1 MRLRAEYVDP
11 PKRSRPRESAMRKML
26 NKKSGFTLIELMIVV
41 AILGILA
48 AIAIPAFVTY
58 VRRSKTVEA
67 TENIDKMFSAAS
79 SYYNPGE
86 KQAQGIAGSQF
97 DHCTVATGDDG
108 KTDPTDV
115 KVAGDFSSAVFSA
128 QAGGIGFSVPA
139 AYYSYSIASIGLA
152 CTRSST
158 TVMYTLRA
166 IGDLDNDGTNSTFEQ
181 AVASN
186 GENELYRSRGFYVA
200 NETE

>member
-1 MRLRAEYVDP
+1 
-11 PKRSRPRESAMRKML
+11 MRKML

-67 TENIDKMFSAAS
+67 TENVDKMFSAVS

-86 KQAQGIAGSQF
+86 KQAQGITGAQY
-97 DHCTVATGDDG
+97 DHCTVDTGTDG
-108 KTDPTDV
+108 KANPSDIKQTGAWDT
-115 KVAGDFSSAVFSA
+115 AIWSA
-128 QAGGIGFSVPA
+128 QLGGIGFSVPF
-139 AYYSYSIASIGLA
+139 AYYSYSVTSPGLA
-152 CTRSST
+152 CTRSALIP
-158 TVMYTLRA
+158 MYTLRA
-166 IGDLDNDGTNSTFEQ
+166 VGDLDDDATNSTFEQ

-186 GENELYRSRGFYVA
+186 GENELYRSRGFYVQ

>member
-1 MRLRAEYVDP
+1 MQ
-11 PKRSRPRESAMRKML
+11 MRKML

-67 TENIDKMFSAAS
+67 TESVDKIFTAAS

-86 KQAQGIAGSQF
+86 RQARGLTGSSF
-97 DHCTVATGDDG
+97 DHCTVADDPG
-108 KTDPTDV
+108 TLADPSDV
-115 KVAGDFSSAVFSA
+115 KQSGGFNTATWMA
-128 QAGGIGFSVPA
+128 QSGGIGFSLEF
-139 AYYSYSIASIGLA
+139 AYYSYAITGPGVG
-152 CTRSST
+152 CTRSAN
-158 TVMYTLRA
+158 VGVYTLDA
-166 IGDLDNDGTNSTFEQ
+166 FGDLDNDGTNSTFEQ
-181 AVASN
+181 QVGSN
-186 GENELYRSRGFYVA
+186 GENELYRSRGFYVV

>member
-1 MRLRAEYVDP
+1 
-11 PKRSRPRESAMRKML
+11 MRKLL

-67 TENIDKMFSAAS
+67 TESLNTMFTAVS

-86 KQAQGIAGSQF
+86 KQARGLTGTQY
-97 DHCTVATGDDG
+97 DHCTVAAATDG
-108 KTDPTDV
+108 KTPSDV
-115 KVAGDFSSAVFSA
+115 KQTAVWDTAVWMA
-128 QAGGIGFSVPA
+128 QSGGIGFSVEYG
-139 AYYSYSIASIGLA
+139 YYQYSLASIGLGCQRLPSVA
-152 CTRSST
+152 G
-158 TVMYTLRA
+158 MYTLTA
-166 IGDLDNDGTNSTFEQ
+166 IGNLDGDAISSLFEQ
-181 AVASN
+181 AVGSN
-186 GENELYRSRGFYVA
+186 AENELYRSRGFYVN

>member
-1 MRLRAEYVDP
+1 
-11 PKRSRPRESAMRKML
+11 MRKML

-58 VRRSKTVEA
+58 LRRAKTVEA
-67 TENIDKMFSAAS
+67 TEGVDKMFSAVS

-86 KQAQGIAGSQF
+86 KQARGLTGSQYE
-97 DHCTVATGDDG
+97 HCTVPSSPAAGSIANPGDQ
-108 KTDPTDV
+108 KQ
-115 KVAGDFSSAVFSA
+115 AGTFNNTTFSSAL
-128 QAGGIGFSVPA
+128 GGMGFEIPF
-139 AYYSYSIASIGLA
+139 AYYSYAVTTNTVG
-152 CTRSST
+152 CYNSSNQPA
-158 TVMYTLRA
+158 YTLDA
-166 IGDLDNDGTNSTFEQ
+166 FGDLDGDDTNSTFEQ
-181 AVASN
+181 QVGSN

>member
-1 MRLRAEYVDP
+1 
-11 PKRSRPRESAMRKML
+11 MRKML

-67 TENIDKMFSAAS
+67 TENIDKMFSAVS

-86 KQAQGIAGSQF
+86 KQAQGITGAQY
-97 DHCTVATGDDG
+97 DHCTILTSTDG
-108 KTDPTDV
+108 KTDPSDIKQEGVWNTTSW
-115 KVAGDFSSAVFSA
+115 AA
-128 QAGGIGFSVPA
+128 QSGGIGFSVPY
-139 AYYSYSIASIGLA
+139 AYYSYSFESPGTA
-152 CTRSST
+152 CTRPHST
-158 TVMYTLRA
+158 PMYTLRA
-166 IGDLDNDGTNSTFEQ
+166 TGDLDNDSTNSTFEQ

-186 GENELYRSRGFYVA
+186 GENELYRSRGFFVV

>member
-1 MRLRAEYVDP
+1 
-11 PKRSRPRESAMRKML
+11 MRKML

-67 TENIDKMFSAAS
+67 TEGVDKMFSAVS

-86 KQAQGIAGSQF
+86 KQERGLHGSQF
-97 DHCTVATGDDG
+97 DHCTVPNGARTLSNPSDQKQSGGFDG
-108 KTDPTDV
+108 VPAFDSKL
-115 KVAGDFSSAVFSA
+115 
-128 QAGGIGFSVPA
+128 GGIGFSLPY
-139 AYYSYSIASIGLA
+139 AYYSYEINTTSVG
-152 CTRSST
+152 CFRSANAN
-158 TVMYTLRA
+158 MYTLDA
-166 IGDLDNDGTNSTFEQ
+166 YGDLDNDATESTFEQ
-181 AVASN
+181 QVGSN
-186 GENELYRSRGFYVA
+186 SENELFRSKGFYVN

>member
-1 MRLRAEYVDP
+1 
-11 PKRSRPRESAMRKML
+11 MRKLL

-67 TENIDKMFSAAS
+67 TENINTMFSAVS

-86 KQAQGIAGSQF
+86 KQARGIAGAQF
-97 DHCTVATGDDG
+97 DHCTVAAA
-108 KTDPTDV
+108 TDAKVPSDV
-115 KVAGDFSSAVFSA
+115 KQKGTWNTATWAA
-128 QAGGIGFSVPA
+128 QSGGIGFSVEN
-139 AYYSYSIASIGLA
+139 AYYQYGLDSIGLG
-152 CTRSST
+152 CTRAPST
-158 TVMYTLRA
+158 NMYTLRA
-166 IGDLDNDGTNSTFEQ
+166 IGNLDGDAISSTFEQ

-186 GENELYRSRGFYVA
+186 GENELYRSAGFYVN

>member
-1 MRLRAEYVDP
+1 
-11 PKRSRPRESAMRKML
+11 MRKLL

-67 TENIDKMFSAAS
+67 TENINTMFTAVS

-86 KQAQGIAGSQF
+86 KQAQGILGSQY
-97 DHCTVATGDDG
+97 DHCTVLAANDG
-108 KTDPTDV
+108 KLPSDV
-115 KVAGDFSSAVFSA
+115 KQSGDYTTASWNMSSGV
-128 QAGGIGFSVPA
+128 GFSVQFG
-139 AYYSYSIASIGLA
+139 YYRYELADSITG
-152 CTRSST
+152 CTRPHST
-158 TVMYTLRA
+158 PMYTLRA
-166 IGDLDNDGTNSTFEQ
+166 TGNLDGDAISSVFEQ

-186 GENELYRSRGFYVA
+186 AENELYRSRGFFVQ

>member
-1 MRLRAEYVDP
+1 
-11 PKRSRPRESAMRKML
+11 MRKML

-67 TENIDKMFSAAS
+67 TENVDKMFSAVS

-86 KQAQGIAGSQF
+86 KQAQGITGAQY
-97 DHCTVATGDDG
+97 DHCTVASGDDG
-108 KTDPTDV
+108 KADPSDV
-115 KVAGDFSSAVFSA
+115 KQTGNFETSVTWAA
-128 QAGGIGFSVPA
+128 QSGGIGFNVPF
-139 AYYSYSIASIGLA
+139 AYYSYAVASGPGLS
-152 CTRSST
+152 CQNVSQIN
-158 TVMYTLRA
+158 MYTLRA
-166 IGDLDNDGTNSTFEQ
+166 VGDLDNDNVNSTFEQ

-186 GENELYRSRGFYVA
+186 AENELYRSRGFYVH

>member
-1 MRLRAEYVDP
+1 
-11 PKRSRPRESAMRKML
+11 MRKML

-67 TENIDKMFSAAS
+67 TENVDKLFSAVS

-86 KQAQGIAGSQF
+86 KQAQGISGAQY

-108 KTDPTDV
+108 KTDPSDLKQTGTWSTNIW
-115 KVAGDFSSAVFSA
+115 AA
-128 QAGGIGFSVPA
+128 QSGGIGFSVEY
-139 AYYSYSIASIGLA
+139 AYYGYALVSGPGLS
-152 CTRSST
+152 CQNLSQQN
-158 TVMYTLRA
+158 MYTLRA
-166 IGDLDNDGTNSTFEQ
+166 VGDLDNDSTNSTFEQ

-186 GENELYRSRGFYVA
+186 GENELYRSRGFYVQ

>member
-1 MRLRAEYVDP
+1 
-11 PKRSRPRESAMRKML
+11 MRKML

-67 TENIDKMFSAAS
+67 TENVDKMFSAVS

-86 KQAQGIAGSQF
+86 KQAQGITGEQF

-108 KTDPTDV
+108 KADPNDV
-115 KVAGDFSSAVFSA
+115 KQTGNFDTAVTWSARL
-128 QAGGIGFSVPA
+128 GGIGFSVPF
-139 AYYSYSIASIGLA
+139 AYYSYSLVSPGLA
-152 CTRSST
+152 CTRDAQI
-158 TVMYTLRA
+158 VMYTLRA
-166 IGDLDNDGTNSTFEQ
+166 VGDLDDDATNSTFEQ

-186 GENELYRSRGFYVA
+186 AENELYRSRGFYVQ

>member
-1 MRLRAEYVDP
+1 
-11 PKRSRPRESAMRKML
+11 MRKML

-67 TENIDKMFSAAS
+67 TENVDKMFSAVS

-86 KQAQGIAGSQF
+86 KQAQGIQGAQY
-97 DHCTVATGDDG
+97 DHCTVDTGNDG
-108 KTDPTDV
+108 KANPSDIKQEGVWDT
-115 KVAGDFSSAVFSA
+115 AIWSARL
-128 QAGGIGFSVPA
+128 GGIGFSVPF
-139 AYYSYSIASIGLA
+139 AYYSYSLVSPGLA
-152 CTRSST
+152 CTRAALIP
-158 TVMYTLRA
+158 MYTLRA
-166 IGDLDNDGTNSTFEQ
+166 VGDLDDDGTNSTFEQ

-186 GENELYRSRGFYVA
+186 QENELYRSRGFYVQ

>member
-1 MRLRAEYVDP
+1 
-11 PKRSRPRESAMRKML
+11 MRKML

-67 TENIDKMFSAAS
+67 TENVDKMFSAVS

-86 KQAQGIAGSQF
+86 KQAQGIAGSQY
-97 DHCTVATGDDG
+97 DHCTVASDTDG
-108 KTDPTDV
+108 KVPSDV
-115 KVAGDFSSAVFSA
+115 KQAGPLFDTSATWNA
-128 QAGGIGFSVPA
+128 RLGGIGFSVPF
-139 AYYSYSIASIGLA
+139 AYYRYSLESPGLA
-152 CTRSST
+152 CTRAT
-158 TVMYTLRA
+158 LIPMYTLRA
-166 IGDLDNDGTNSTFEQ
+166 VGDLDADTTLSTFEQ

-186 GENELYRSRGFYVA
+186 GENELYRSRGFYVV